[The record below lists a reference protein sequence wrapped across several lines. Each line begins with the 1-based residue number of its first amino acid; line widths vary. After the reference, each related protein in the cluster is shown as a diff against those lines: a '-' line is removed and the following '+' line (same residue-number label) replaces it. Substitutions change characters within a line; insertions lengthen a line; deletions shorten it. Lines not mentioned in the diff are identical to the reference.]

1 MMRKGHTVTFLD
13 RERVGILLANTGSP
27 ASPDP
32 DDVRS
37 YLGAFLSD
45 PCIRPMN
52 MLCWWLI
59 LHLFIFP
66 KRGISS
72 GAKYAKIWTDEG
84 SPFDIEHRKLS
95 LLLESALDAEGRDVV
110 VELGMSY
117 GSPFVEDGLKAL
129 RKQGCAKVVVVP
141 LYPQSAF
148 STTGAVRKQVFRAI
162 KRMKWDVPTSLVDT
176 YSTDNVYLDAIS
188 ETIQRSDFDAAAGDR
203 IIFNFH
209 SVPMN
214 DIDAGDTYQRE
225 VEESAKAIATR
236 CAIPDNQWVIGYN
249 CQFDKGREWLHPFS
263 REALTAWAREDGVF
277 RVFMICPNFATDCL
291 ETLYDIDYELKP
303 FYDEQLKLAGR
314 EPSERDFRYIPC
326 LNGTELHAR
335 VLRHVISPYID

>member
-1 MMRKGHTVTFLD
+1 MTSLD
-13 RERVGILLANTGSP
+13 NERVGVLLANTGSP

-52 MLCWWLI
+52 MLCWWVI

-84 SPFDIEHRKLS
+84 SPFDIEHRKLAM
-95 LLLESALDAEGRDVV
+95 LLEFALDAEGRDIV

-117 GSPFVEDGLKAL
+117 GSPFVEDGLRAL
-129 RKQGCAKVVVVP
+129 RKQGCTKVVVVP

-148 STTGAVRKQVFRAI
+148 STTGAVRKQVARAI
-162 KRMKWDVPTSLVDT
+162 KRIKWDVPVSLVDT
-176 YSTDNVYLDAIS
+176 YSADEAYLAAVS
-188 ETIQRSDFDAAAGDR
+188 ETISSSDFEPSSTDR

-214 DIDAGDTYQRE
+214 DIDAGDTYRCE
-225 VEESAKAIATR
+225 VEATARALAAR
-236 CAIPDNQWVIGYN
+236 CATPDDHWVIGYN

-263 REALTAWAREDGVF
+263 HEILAAWAQEDDPF

-291 ETLYDIDYELKP
+291 ETLYDIDYELEP
-303 FYDEQLKLAGR
+303 FYDDRLKQAGSDPSGR
-314 EPSERDFRYIPC
+314 EFRYIPC
-326 LNGTELHAR
+326 LNGTELHAK